1 MVLED
6 ATFDAVTQRLGR
18 DRSRRRVF
26 GGLIAAVAGL
36 SGAAVF
42 RASDVAAR
50 RRHHRRRRKKKNLD
64 KVCHFGDTI
73 KVKKST
79 VNRHLSEGDY
89 RGPCFSACP
98 PGRCNVAAGEVCCPP
113 GSAQNTDS
121 CAPTGGT
128 CCGAGG
134 FVAGIGAACCSAGS
148 KGVSCP
154 TGQVCCPATSTVACA
169 ATVSAC

>member
-1 MVLED
+1 MED
-6 ATFDAVTQRLGR
+6 GKFDALTQGLGM
-18 DRSRRRVF
+18 DHSRRRVF
-26 GGLIAAVAGL
+26 GGLIAALAGL
-36 SGAAVF
+36 SGAVLSENDA
-42 RASDVAAR
+42 DAR
-50 RRHHRRRRKKKNLD
+50 RRHRHHRRRKNLD

-79 VNRHLSEGDY
+79 VDRHLSEGDY
-89 RGPCFSACP
+89 RGACFAACP
-98 PGRCNVAAGEVCCPP
+98 PGRCNAAAGETCCQP

-121 CAPTGGT
+121 CAPSGGT

-134 FVAGIGAACCSAGS
+134 FTAGIGATCCTAGS

-169 ATVSAC
+169 ATLAAC